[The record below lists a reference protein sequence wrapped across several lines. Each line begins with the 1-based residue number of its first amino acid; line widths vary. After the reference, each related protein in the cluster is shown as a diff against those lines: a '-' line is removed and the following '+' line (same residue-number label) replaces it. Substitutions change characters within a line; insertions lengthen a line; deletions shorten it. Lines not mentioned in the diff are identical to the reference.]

1 MDRAE
6 AVIPAQG
13 SPTGSPA
20 GRASA
25 PAGDGTRAS
34 SAPARSR
41 LRAPGVRLDPY
52 LLATAFFVAYVLLSV
67 TRYRRMLTMSWDLG
81 IFEQAVKSYAHLH
94 APTADL
100 KGPGFDILG
109 DHFSPIT
116 TLIAPFYRVF
126 PTPVTLLVAQAVL
139 FAVSVIPVTRVA
151 ARLLGRGRGL
161 AIGVA
166 YGLSWGV
173 QKAVEFDFHEI
184 AFAMPLLA
192 FSLEAV
198 LLRRWAAAMGW
209 AVPLVFVKE
218 DMGVTA
224 AAIGVIVWWRVR
236 QEPKPEAAGAPGADG
251 DKVRDD
257 GGHVDGDAA
266 RDDGG
271 RDAAAAEPSRS
282 DEGGGARGDGTDT
295 DDTETDA
302 DATGRHEPLSD
313 RLRYGPWAIGLAA
326 FGVAASALAFGVI
339 IPAFNKAG
347 GYDYWNKLNGNG
359 APMPGHIPFGTAVH
373 TLLWILLPTS
383 GLLALR
389 SPLILAALPTIGW
402 RFVSHDDHYW
412 GTDWHYSAVL
422 MPVVVLALVDAAD
435 RSRRSPMPWLRSY
448 ASGAPAAVAGA
459 ALALT
464 LTLPLASL
472 SHGDTYRVDART
484 KAIEHLLDEIPDGA
498 SVEANVGPISH
509 LVSRTTVYWVGDTPG
524 VIPDYIAIDNG
535 DGWAGDPATYATQL
549 HPGVRYT
556 PIGAA
561 EGYVVLHRT

>member
-6 AVIPAQG
+6 AVIPAQDTKDAKG
-13 SPTGSPA
+13 GAAVPAAAEAGAGTDETGRGP
-20 GRASA
+20 GRRW
-25 PAGDGTRAS
+25 P
-34 SAPARSR
+34 
-41 LRAPGVRLDPY
+41 APGARLDPY
-52 LLATAFFVAYVLLSV
+52 LLTAVFFVAYLLLSV

-94 APTADL
+94 APVADL
-100 KGPGFDILG
+100 KGPGFNILG

-116 TLIAPFYRVF
+116 ALIAPFYRVF
-126 PTPVTLLVAQAVL
+126 PSPVTLLVAQALL

-151 ARLLGRGRGL
+151 GRLLGRGRGL
-161 AIGVA
+161 AVGAA

-198 LLRRWAAAMGW
+198 LRRRWAAALWW

-218 DMGVTA
+218 DMGITA
-224 AAIGVIVWWRVR
+224 AAIGVIVWWRTR
-236 QEPKPEAAGAPGADG
+236 DEPEEEPEPDQEPATAQEPEASGGEEARAAAERPEAAD
-251 DKVRDD
+251 RSQ
-257 GGHVDGDAA
+257 
-266 RDDGG
+266 
-271 RDAAAAEPSRS
+271 AAAAGDDAADDEPPL
-282 DEGGGARGDGTDT
+282 
-295 DDTETDA
+295 TDA
-302 DATGRHEPLSD
+302 
-313 RLRYGPWAIGLAA
+313 LRYGPWAVGLVG
-326 FGVAASALAFGVI
+326 FGVAASALAFEVI
-339 IPAFNKAG
+339 IPAFNTAG
-347 GYDYWNKLNGNG
+347 GYDYWNKLNGDG
-359 APMPGHIPFGTAVH
+359 APMPGHIPFATALH
-373 TLLWILLPTS
+373 TLLWLLLPTS

-422 MPVVVLALVDAAD
+422 MPVILLALVDAAD
-435 RSRRSPMPWLRSY
+435 RSRTSPRPWLRSY

-472 SHGDTYRVDART
+472 DQGDTYKVDAHT
-484 KAIEHLLDEIPDGA
+484 KAVEKLLDAIPDGA

-509 LVSRTTVYWVGDTPG
+509 LVDRTTVYWVGDTVSVTPQ
-524 VIPDYIAIDNG
+524 YIALDNSS
-535 DGWAGDPATYATQL
+535 GWVPDPLVYAKQL
-549 HPGVRYT
+549 HPAATYQV
-556 PIGAA
+556 IANA
-561 EGYVVLHRT
+561 EGYVILHLA

>member
-13 SPTGSPA
+13 GSPA
-20 GRASA
+20 GSAAAHASA
-25 PAGDGTRAS
+25 PGSADS
-34 SAPARSR
+34 QESAPPPGSR
-41 LRAPGVRLDPY
+41 LRPPGTRLDPY

-94 APTADL
+94 APVANL
-100 KGPGFDILG
+100 KGPGFNILG
-109 DHFSPIT
+109 DHFSPVT
-116 TLIAPFYRVF
+116 ALLAPFYRLF
-126 PTPVTLLVAQAVL
+126 PTPVTLLTAQALL
-139 FAVSVIPVTRVA
+139 FALSVIPVTRVA

-161 AIGVA
+161 AIGVG

-198 LLRRWAAAMGW
+198 LRKRWAAAMWW
-209 AVPLVFVKE
+209 ALPLVFVKE

-224 AAIGVIVWWRVR
+224 AAIGVIVWWRTR
-236 QEPKPEAAGAPGADG
+236 QEPDPATDGSAAADG
-251 DKVRDD
+251 PDADGEDSAGEERQVHAGSDD
-257 GGHVDGDAA
+257 SA
-266 RDDGG
+266 
-271 RDAAAAEPSRS
+271 
-282 DEGGGARGDGTDT
+282 
-295 DDTETDA
+295 DTESSED
-302 DATGRHEPLSD
+302 RESVRRRMSD
-313 RLRYGPWAIGLAA
+313 GLRYGPWAIGLAG

-339 IPAFNKAG
+339 IPAFNSAG

-359 APMPGHIPFGTAVH
+359 APMPGHIPMATAVH

-422 MPVVVLALVDAAD
+422 MPIVVMALVDAAD
-435 RSRRSPMPWLRSY
+435 RSRHSRMPWLRSY

-472 SHGDTYRVDART
+472 SHGDTYKVDART

-498 SVEANVGPISH
+498 TVEANVGPISR

-524 VIPDYIAIDNG
+524 VVPDYIAIDNS

-549 HPGVRYT
+549 HPGVTYT
-556 PIGAA
+556 PVGNA
-561 EGYVVLHRT
+561 EGYVVLHRG